1 MTDAQASLR
10 ERYRGTLA
18 ARAQRVGELL
28 PAARQGGEG
37 PALHE
42 LMGELHTLKGEARM
56 LGLAP
61 LATLC
66 HVLED
71 RFRDESPDFDALAAV
86 LDGVLLSL
94 SPGTSGVEVEQLWRT
109 ALEALGER
117 FVARESAGAAPASEP
132 ETAQAAR
139 WVQVDANVVDR
150 LCESLAALTIDFGR
164 YSTRHEALPG
174 DGRAAIS
181 SNVDGDAEQL
191 RERLSEAL
199 RMSLD
204 LRLHPVEPLLSRLAA
219 HARVHAGQL
228 GKSVEVHVTS
238 AGVRIERAILERLSD
253 PLLHVMQNAVEHG
266 IEPPQE
272 RGDKPPGARIDLIA
286 ETSGSTVTLHIVDDG
301 RGIDTRAVLAR
312 ASRDDGEAPV
322 DVESGRF
329 DVLFQPGFTTRE
341 RADERAGRGVG
352 LDVVRRTVEALGGT
366 IAVSSERGRGA
377 RFSFSIPASLTQESL
392 VVVQSG
398 GALYGLAARWI
409 VSIEQRKGENAS
421 TFAFRGRTLP
431 LRSLAALVG
440 EPEPVEER
448 VVLVIE
454 LDDKQYALAC
464 HKVVRNAELLRR
476 PTSRRLTHHSGISA
490 SAQLDDGELVLL
502 LDLAFIRRSLS
513 QATVAKDGPRAQT
526 TVARQRVLI
535 VDDSVVVRDLLSEV
549 LVTAGYHVEAA
560 TNGKEALTLLSSF
573 RPDVVVSDVEMPEMN
588 GFDLLQA
595 IRSSSETLPVVLVTA
610 RSSTEDR
617 RRASVL
623 GASAYV
629 AKGEFRSESLVQV
642 VRRYLPEEA

>member
-1 MTDAQASLR
+1 MTDPQASLR

-18 ARAQRVGELL
+18 GRAQRVGELL

-42 LMGELHTLKGEARM
+42 LLGELHTLKGEARM

-71 RFRDESPDFDALAAV
+71 RFRDERPDFDTLAAV

-94 SPGTSGVEVEQLWRT
+94 SPGTSGVEAEQLWRT

-117 FVARESAGAAPASEP
+117 FVAQESAAAAPASEP

-164 YSTRHEALPG
+164 YSTSTTF
-174 DGRAAIS
+174 S
-181 SNVDGDAEQL
+181 SDVDGDAEQL
-191 RERLSEAL
+191 RARLHEAL

-219 HARVHAGQL
+219 HARVHAGQV
-228 GKSVEVHVTS
+228 GKAVEVHVTS

-253 PLLHVMQNAVEHG
+253 PLLHVVQNAVEHG
-266 IEPPQE
+266 IELPQE
-272 RGDKPPGARIDLIA
+272 RGDKPAAARIDLIA

-312 ASRDDGEAPV
+312 ASRNDGEAPG

-341 RADERAGRGVG
+341 RADEGAGRGVG

-377 RFSFSIPASLTQESL
+377 RFSFAIPASLTQESL

-409 VSIEQRKGENAS
+409 VSIEQREGEDAS

-448 VVLVIE
+448 AVLVIE
-454 LDDKQYALAC
+454 LEGKQYALAC
-464 HKVVRNAELLRR
+464 HKVIRNAELLRR
-476 PTSRRLTHHSGISA
+476 PTSRRLAHHSGISA

-502 LDLAFIRRSLS
+502 LDLAFIRRGLS
-513 QATVAKDGPRAQT
+513 QAAVARDGPRTQS
-526 TVARQRVLI
+526 VARQRVLV

-560 TNGKEALTLLSSF
+560 TNGKEALSLLSSF
-573 RPDVVVSDVEMPEMN
+573 RPDLVVSDVEMPEMN

-642 VRRYLPEEA
+642 VRRYLPEET